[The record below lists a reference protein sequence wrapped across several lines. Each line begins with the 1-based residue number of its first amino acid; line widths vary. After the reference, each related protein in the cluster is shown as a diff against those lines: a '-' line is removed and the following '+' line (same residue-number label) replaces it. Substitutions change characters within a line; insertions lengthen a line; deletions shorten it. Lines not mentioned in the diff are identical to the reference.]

1 MNPVRRV
8 IVTIQV
14 QSNGGFNN
22 RVLNLTFFD
31 AIKNLNVKTIKK

>member
-1 MNPVRRV
+1 MNPFKRV

-22 RVLNLTFFD
+22 WVLDLTFFD
-31 AIKNLNVKTIKK
+31 ATKT